1 MTPNGLVPM
10 CSLLAVHTG
19 RGAPPLGGGQGSVR
33 CYVPP
38 FRTPFLDEVGNVG
51 GQLLNHGVVEAL
63 DVLQHALVILADE
76 VDGHALAAKAAG
88 AANAVQVVLR
98 LGGQVIVDDQG
109 DLHGGEG
116 EKQVREGRNRGDAIV
131 KLTTHPSDTT
141 RDTPSITVGL

>member
-116 EKQVREGRNRGDAIV
+116 GGRVRSRLGKEGTGGMQ
-131 KLTTHPSDTT
+131 S
-141 RDTPSITVGL
+141 SS